1 MKKKLLQ
8 NTDFFLALISRNS
21 VVFRQRKQ
29 SEGQRVTRNQ
39 WLLVCA
45 GMCVTHTYI
54 YIYFCVC
61 VCVIMRDNIWQASS
75 TGDSLFNGG
84 SELPLQLITMMNVQ
98 TVATSVWEQEQPL
111 SPVQWI
117 QMLRARRHADTSFN
131 TVKCHCSGNASKWLN
146 LCLRIK

>member
-8 NTDFFLALISRNS
+8 NTDFFLSFDFKKFSGFQTKKAEWGSKGDMEPVIAC
-21 VVFRQRKQ
+21 
-29 SEGQRVTRNQ
+29 
-39 WLLVCA
+39 VC
-45 GMCVTHTYI
+45 GCVCYI
-54 YIYFCVC
+54 YIYISVF
-61 VCVIMRDNIWQASS
+61 VCVIMRDNIWQTSS